1 MSILQIISLLFVVTA
16 LAGYINHRFIKL
28 PMSIGLLLFSTFFS
42 LILIILGHYHII
54 DAKGISEILQRID
67 FEELVLHGILSLLLF
82 AGALQVDS
90 SKLKQYAL
98 AISIFSTL
106 GVVFAAFATAAII
119 YVFTH
124 AIGIDIK
131 FIYCLLFGALIA
143 PTDPVA
149 VMAILNKQTKNEA
162 LKAKI
167 TGESL
172 FNDGTGV
179 VLFLT
184 VLGFAFAKNPEQI
197 SYASSIYTLLKEL
210 AGGLCVGLTLGLA
223 VTYILKTID
232 QYEVEVM
239 ITLALAM
246 GAYSLSEFLHVS
258 APIASVVAGLVIG
271 NKARA
276 TAMSE
281 KTIEHVDM
289 FFKLI
294 DEILN
299 ALLFVLIGLQIV
311 SLTFSFSIITIGIIS
326 IAAVLIGRFTSLILC
341 GLLLFKT
348 TFNFKKMPFIM
359 TWCGLRGGISIAL
372 ALSLPAFAQKN
383 TLLAMTYIVVI
394 FSIIIQGTTIG
405 KVIDFF
411 EKK

>member
-42 LILIILGHYHII
+42 LTLIILGHYHII
-54 DAKGISEILQRID
+54 DAKVISEILKRID

-106 GVVFAAFATAAII
+106 GVLFAAFATAGII
-119 YVFTH
+119 YFFTNL
-124 AIGIDIK
+124 IGIELK

-184 VLGFAFAKNPEQI
+184 VLGFAFAKNPEKV
-197 SYASSIYTLLKEL
+197 SYVSSFYILIKEL
-210 AGGLCVGLTLGLA
+210 LGGLCVGLTLGLA

-246 GAYSLSEFLHVS
+246 GAYSLSEYFHVS

-311 SLTFSFSIITIGIIS
+311 SLDFSFSILTIGIIS
-326 IAAVLIGRFTSLILC
+326 IVAVLIGRFTSLILC
-341 GLLLFKT
+341 GLLLLKT
-348 TFNFKKMPFIM
+348 TFNFKQMPFIM

-372 ALSLPAFAQKN
+372 ALSLPAFTQKN
-383 TLLAMTYIVVI
+383 TLLAMTYLVVI

>member
-1 MSILQIISLLFVVTA
+1 MSILQIISMLFVVTA
-16 LAGYINHRFIKL
+16 LAGYMNHRFIKL
-28 PMSIGLLLFSTFFS
+28 PMSIGLLLFSTFLS
-42 LILIILGHYHII
+42 LVVIVLGHYQVFDVKHVTQTL
-54 DAKGISEILQRID
+54 ARID

-90 SKLKQYAL
+90 SKLRQHL
-98 AISIFSTL
+98 FAISLFSTV
-106 GVVFAAFATAAII
+106 GVIFAAFATAGII
-119 YVFTH
+119 YYLANMV
-124 AIGIDIK
+124 GIQIN

-149 VMAILNKQTKNEA
+149 VMSILNKQTKNEA
-162 LKAKI
+162 LKTKI

-184 VLGFAFAKNPEQI
+184 ILSFAFAKHNETI
-197 SYASSIYTLLKEL
+197 SYVSAFYTLLKEL
-210 AGGLCVGLTLGLA
+210 VGGAGIGIILGLM

-246 GAYSLSEFLHVS
+246 GSYSLAEAFHVS

-289 FFKLI
+289 FFNLI
-294 DEILN
+294 DKILN

-311 SLTFSFSIITIGIIS
+311 SLTFNFSILTIGA
-326 IAAVLIGRFTSLILC
+326 IAVFAVLVGRFTSLMLC
-341 GLLLFKT
+341 GVMLLKT
-348 TFNFKKMPFIM
+348 SFNFKKMPVIM

-372 ALSLPAFAQKN
+372 ALSLPAFAQKE

-394 FSIIIQGTTIG
+394 FSIVVQGTTLG
-405 KVIDFF
+405 RVINFL
-411 EKK
+411 EKS

>member
-28 PMSIGLLLFSTFFS
+28 PMSIGLLIFSTFLS
-42 LILIILGHYHII
+42 LIVIVLGHYQVFDVKHIT
-54 DAKGISEILQRID
+54 EILARIN
-67 FEELVLHGILSLLLF
+67 FEDLVLHGILSLLLF

-90 SKLKQYAL
+90 SKLKQYFF
-98 AISIFSTL
+98 AISLFSTI
-106 GVVFAAFATAAII
+106 GVVFAAFATAGII
-119 YVFTH
+119 YYL
-124 AIGIDIK
+124 ANIAGIKIS

-143 PTDPVA
+143 PTDAVA
-149 VMAILNKQTKNEA
+149 VISILNKQTKNEA

-184 VLGFAFAKNPEQI
+184 ILSFARHESNI
-197 SYASSIYTLLKEL
+197 SYVSAFYTLLKEL
-210 AGGLCVGLTLGLA
+210 VGGVGVGLTLGLM

-246 GAYSLSEFLHVS
+246 GSYALAESLHVS

-289 FFKLI
+289 FFNLI

-311 SLTFSFSIITIGIIS
+311 SLTFNFSIMKIGIIA
-326 IAAVLIGRFTSLILC
+326 IFAVLIGRFTSLIIC
-341 GLLLFKT
+341 GLMLLKT
-348 TFNFKKMPFIM
+348 SFNFKKMPFIM

-372 ALSLPAFAQKN
+372 ALSLPAFAQKE

-394 FSIIIQGTTIG
+394 FSIIVQGTTLG
-405 KVIDFF
+405 RVITFF
-411 EKK
+411 ENK

>member
-42 LILIILGHYHII
+42 LIVIVLGHYNII
-54 DAKGISEILQRID
+54 DAKHITQVLDRID
-67 FEELVLHGILSLLLF
+67 FEELVLHGILCLLLF

-106 GVVFAAFATAAII
+106 GVILAAFITAGII
-119 YVFTH
+119 YYLASFMNIH
-124 AIGIDIK
+124 IQ

-143 PTDPVA
+143 PTDAVA
-149 VMAILNKQTKNEA
+149 VMSILNKKTKNEA

-184 VLGFAFAKNPEQI
+184 VLGFALAKNNDTI
-197 SYASSIYTLLKEL
+197 SYSSAFYIFFKEL
-210 AGGLCVGLTLGLA
+210 LGGISIGLVMGLI

-246 GAYSLSEFLHVS
+246 GSYSLSEYLHVS

-276 TAMSE
+276 TAMSA
-281 KTIEHVDM
+281 KTIEHVDV

-299 ALLFVLIGLQIV
+299 ALLFMLIGLQIV
-311 SLTFSFSIITIGIIS
+311 SLTFTFSILTIGV
-326 IAAVLIGRFTSLILC
+326 IAIGAVLIGRFASLSLC
-341 GLLLFKT
+341 GLLLLRT
-348 TFNFKKMPFIM
+348 SFNFRKMPFIM

-372 ALSLPAFAQKN
+372 ALSLPAFAQKE

-394 FSIIIQGTTIG
+394 FSIIVQGTTIG
-405 KVIDFF
+405 KVIEFF
-411 EKK
+411 E